1 MSDANVSLI
10 QSIYAAFGRGDADF
24 IAAHTA
30 EGARW
35 DFDVLDSDV
44 PWHQPVVGPA
54 EVPQFL
60 AAFVSNVALELFE
73 PRKFITSGE
82 DVIVHLG
89 LAYTVKRTGRPV
101 REEQL
106 QWWTV
111 RDGKVA
117 GLRHFEDT
125 AQVIAAWRGQ

>member
-10 QSIYAAFGRGDADF
+10 QSIYAAFGRGDATF
-24 IAAHTA
+24 IAQQTA

-35 DFDVLDSDV
+35 DFNVGESLV
-44 PWHQPVVGPA
+44 PWHQPFVGPK
-54 EVPQFL
+54 EVPAFL
-60 AAFVSNVALELFE
+60 AAFGQNIELEAFE
-73 PRKFITSGE
+73 PRKFIAVGE
-82 DVIVHLG
+82 DVVVHLG
-89 LAYTVKRTGRPV
+89 LAYTVKRTGNHV

-111 RDGKVA
+111 RGGKVA

-125 AQVIAAWRGQ
+125 AQVIAAWGA

>member
-1 MSDANVSLI
+1 MSDANVALI
-10 QSIYAAFGRGDADF
+10 QAIYAAFAAGDAAF
-24 IAAHTA
+24 IAANTA

-35 DFDVLDSDV
+35 DFNVAASDV

-60 AAFVSNVALELFE
+60 EAFVSNIELEAFE
-73 PRKFITSGE
+73 PRRFIATG
-82 DVIVHLG
+82 DAVIVHLG
-89 LAYTVKRTGRPV
+89 LAYTVRRTGRRV

-111 RDGKVA
+111 RDGRVA

-125 AQVIAAWRGQ
+125 AQVLAAWRG

>member
-10 QSIYAAFGRGDADF
+10 QSIYAAFGRGDAAF
-24 IAAHTA
+24 IAQQTA

-35 DFDVLDSDV
+35 DFNIGESPV
-44 PWHQPVVGPA
+44 PWHQPFVGPN
-54 EVPQFL
+54 EVPGFL
-60 AAFVSNVALELFE
+60 AAFGQSIDLETFE
-73 PRKFITSGE
+73 PRKFIAAGE
-82 DVIVHLG
+82 DVVVHLG
-89 LAYTVKRTGRPV
+89 LAYTIKRSGKRV

-111 RDGKVA
+111 RNGKVA

-125 AQVIAAWRGQ
+125 AQVIAAWGA